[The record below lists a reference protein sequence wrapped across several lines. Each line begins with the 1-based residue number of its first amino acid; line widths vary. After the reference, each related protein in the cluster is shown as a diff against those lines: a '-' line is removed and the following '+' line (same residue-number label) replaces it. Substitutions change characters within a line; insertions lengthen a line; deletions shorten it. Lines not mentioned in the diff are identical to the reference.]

1 VKFTLR
7 PAGFPGRAVTLGG
20 LVVAFFFV
28 ARATGAGWVVVLL
41 CAQAALV
48 VIGTIW
54 PAVTVG
60 RVRVELLSS
69 PRDATAGAPA
79 TFGLVVRRAGGGVRI
94 RLNLG
99 GNTSGW
105 LAAAGTCRGDTAV
118 APPRRGIVT
127 AVTAELNGAGPL
139 GLMPWSRRLVLA
151 LKQRLDVGPV
161 PASVGVDELAGL
173 AAGADNG
180 RSQGSP
186 GHDSFKGIRMYAPGD
201 PIRRV
206 HWPATARWGE
216 LMVKEME
223 DPAAAELHI
232 VVDLR
237 GEPDRT
243 EQAASLAAG
252 LAGAA
257 LGFGVAVRL
266 FTAEA
271 TGPQLGAVRT
281 PVEVG
286 RRLARALADTTATP
300 PSPSSLSSSSS
311 SVDASVIRVS
321 AQ

>member
-1 VKFTLR
+1 VKFNLR
-7 PAGFPGRAVTLGG
+7 PAGFPGRAVTLVG

-48 VIGTIW
+48 VIGAVW

-60 RVRVELLSS
+60 RVRVELLNS
-69 PRDATAGAPA
+69 PRDATAASLV
-79 TFGLVVRRAGGGVRI
+79 TFGLAVSRAGGGVRI
-94 RLNLG
+94 RLNVG

-105 LAAAGTCRGDTAV
+105 LAAAGTCRGDAAV
-118 APPRRGIVT
+118 APPHRGIVT
-127 AVTAELNGAGPL
+127 TVTAELNGAGPL
-139 GLMPWSRRLVLA
+139 GLMPWSRRIVLS
-151 LKQRLDVGPV
+151 LKRPLEVGPV

-186 GHDSFKGIRMYAPGD
+186 GHDSFKGIKVYAPGD
-201 PIRRV
+201 PIRIV
-206 HWPATARWGE
+206 HWQATARWGE

-223 DPAAAELHI
+223 DPAAAELDI

-257 LGFGVAVRL
+257 LASGVAVRL
-266 FTAEA
+266 LTAEA
-271 TGPQLGAVRT
+271 TGPQVGAVRT

-286 RRLARALADTTATP
+286 RRLARAVANADAAP
-300 PSPSSLSSSSS
+300 PSPSPSA
-311 SVDASVIRVS
+311 VHASVIRVS
-321 AQ
+321 AR